1 METLAQNTLK
11 ALSAQQQKSQ
21 DQEAVA
27 PFCSCLFIVAIEENT
42 VTIEVLWEI
51 PWVAFLMPCVFTV
64 WLPSGTGWLAH
75 FALISCVQFFSPGNW
90 YLFYD
95 TRSQLKYFILFYY
108 FATQNK
114 LHLE

>member
-42 VTIEVLWEI
+42 LTIEVLWEI

-64 WLPSGTGWLAH
+64 WLPSGTGWLAGT
-75 FALISCVQFFSPGNW
+75 FCLDLMCSVFLAGELVS
-90 YLFYD
+90 
-95 TRSQLKYFILFYY
+95 IL
-108 FATQNK
+108 
-114 LHLE
+114 